1 MRTSKLDWELY
12 KEQLLQL
19 RAEGQSLTAINKVLF
34 EKLGFC
40 YSNARLSQKFKE
52 WGQPI
57 DPYGEKMH
65 TLTEMSV
72 EELLEEQ
79 INAN

>member
-12 KEQLLQL
+12 KEQLL
-19 RAEGQSLTAINKVLF
+19 AMKSEGKSLTDINKVLF

-52 WGQPI
+52 WATPVEVVTQ
-57 DPYGEKMH
+57 
-65 TLTEMSV
+65 LNV
-72 EELLEEQ
+72 EEAY
-79 INAN
+79 AN

>member
-65 TLTEMSV
+65 TLSEDSQFTV
-72 EELLEEQ
+72 EEQ
-79 INAN
+79 NVN

>member
-12 KEQLLQL
+12 KEQLLAM
-19 RAEGQSLTAINKVLF
+19 RTEGKSLTDINKVLF
-34 EKLGFC
+34 EKLGYC

-52 WGQPI
+52 WN
-57 DPYGEKMH
+57 
-65 TLTEMSV
+65 TLTVS
-72 EELLEEQ
+72 ELIQEQ

>member
-19 RAEGQSLTAINKVLF
+19 KAEGQSLTTINKVLF

-40 YSNARLSQKFKE
+40 YSNARLSQKFSE
-52 WGQPI
+52 W
-57 DPYGEKMH
+57 K
-65 TLTEMSV
+65 TEEVNQLVV
-72 EELLEEQ
+72 EAV
-79 INAN
+79 I